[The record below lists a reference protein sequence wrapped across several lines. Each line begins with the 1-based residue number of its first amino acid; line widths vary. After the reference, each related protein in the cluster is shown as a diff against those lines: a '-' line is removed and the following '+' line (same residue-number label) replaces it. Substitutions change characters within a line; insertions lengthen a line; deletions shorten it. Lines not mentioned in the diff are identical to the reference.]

1 MNHDHSAIS
10 SREIDTAP
18 LRRLLQLA
26 GKRDAPTL
34 IAALLADL
42 KTTQS
47 GLDVAWNGPDFAA
60 LRTHSHVLIALAG
73 TVGDTDLQAL
83 AQRLNETA
91 HAQNAADLTDMKP
104 KTNRDLADLIGVL
117 LRVQS
122 SADA

>member
-1 MNHDHSAIS
+1 MNHHHTAATD
-10 SREIDTAP
+10 REIDTGP
-18 LRRLLQLA
+18 LRRLLEIA

-34 IAALLADL
+34 IAALLTDL
-42 KTTQS
+42 KTTQT

-91 HAQNAADLTDMKP
+91 HAQNTADLTDMKA
-104 KTNRDLADLIGVL
+104 KTIRYLADLIGTL
-117 LRVQS
+117 LRIQS
-122 SADA
+122 AGS